1 MYNSSF
7 STQSS
12 MRNALLSE
20 MNLRGFLNQCT
31 DLEKLDKVCSEKS
44 ISAYIGFDCT
54 ASSLHVGSLL
64 QIMVLRLLQKH
75 GHQPIVLLGGGTTL
89 IGDPSGKD
97 STRQILKQKNIKKNI
112 LSIKKIFEKLLNS
125 KNKKTKPIFVDN
137 YSWLGKLKYIDF
149 LRDVG
154 KHFTINKMLTF
165 DSVKL
170 RLERKQSLSYMEF
183 NYMILQAYDFY
194 QLFKKNNCILQIGGS
209 VQWGNIVNGVELIRR
224 ILQKEAFGLTT
235 PLITLSSGDKMGKS
249 EKGAVWLDQKLFSA
263 YDYWQFWRNTAD
275 EDVKKFLKYF
285 TEIDINEI
293 SKKIESEKDI
303 NKLKILLANEATNI
317 LHGSKAA
324 KDSEETAK
332 ETFIRGGI
340 GKEIPEKKISKKL
353 ISKGINI
360 IDLVFQNGLSSSKS
374 DARRMLKNKGIKID
388 DQIISDEKK
397 IIGLEEFSEK
407 NHIKL
412 SIGKKTHL
420 KVTAI

>member
-1 MYNSSF
+1 MKNTF
-7 STQSS
+7 
-12 MRNALLSE
+12 LSE
-20 MNLRGFLNQCT
+20 MNSRGFLNQCT
-31 DLEKLDKVCSEKS
+31 DLEKLKKISSQNS
-44 ISAYIGFDCT
+44 IKAYIGFDST
-54 ASSLHVGSLL
+54 APSLHVGSLM
-64 QIMVLRLLQKH
+64 QIMILRLLQKY

-97 STRQILKQKNIKKNI
+97 ITRKILKHKDIKKNI
-112 LSIKKIFEKLLNS
+112 KSIKKVFEKLLYS

-170 RLERKQSLSYMEF
+170 RLDREQSLSYMEF

-194 QLFKKNNCILQIGGS
+194 QLFNKHNCVLQMGGS
-209 VQWGNIVNGVELIRR
+209 DQWGNIVNGVELIRR

-235 PLITLSSGDKMGKS
+235 PLITLSSGAKMGKT
-249 EKGAVWLDQKLFSA
+249 EKGAVWLDKKMFSP

-285 TEIDINEI
+285 TEIEIDELTNKIDNE
-293 SKKIESEKDI
+293 KNI
-303 NKLKILLANEATNI
+303 NKLKILLANEATTL

-332 ETFIRGGI
+332 TTFVQGGI
-340 GKEIPEKKISKKL
+340 GKSIPEKKISKEL
-353 ISKGINI
+353 ISKGIGI
-360 IDLVFQNGLSSSKS
+360 IDLISQNGLASSKS
-374 DARRMLKNKGIKID
+374 DARRILKNRGIKVNDKVIED
-388 DQIISDEKK
+388 DKK
-397 IIGLEEFSEK
+397 VINLQDFSE
-407 NHIKL
+407 NSYIKL
-412 SIGKKTHL
+412 SVGKKNHL
-420 KVTAI
+420 KVTIN